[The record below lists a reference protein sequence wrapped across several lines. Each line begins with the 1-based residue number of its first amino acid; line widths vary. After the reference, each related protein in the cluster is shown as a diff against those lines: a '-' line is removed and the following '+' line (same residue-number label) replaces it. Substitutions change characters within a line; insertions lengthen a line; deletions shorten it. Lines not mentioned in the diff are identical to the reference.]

1 MWIKETKMREFINTG
16 RIDPSK
22 RLVIERTKDFK
33 EIYEPFDASD
43 ATQQSDRCIQCGDPF
58 CLNKCPLHNYIP
70 QWLKSVAEKD
80 LEFAFKLSNEPSP
93 FPEVMGRVCPH
104 DRLCEGDCT
113 LNDGHGAIT
122 IGSVETYINEEG
134 FKQGFKPHYPGI
146 TSDKKVAIIGSG
158 PAGLSAATYLLRA
171 GIGISMYERS
181 DRAGGLLTYGIPNFK
196 LDKKVV
202 ERRVAMLE
210 EAGMTLHLSCE
221 VGNDITF
228 EEVADTHDAI
238 FLGIGATSAKSARIS
253 GENAP
258 NVYGSMQYLTAIQRK
273 NFGMSYDKAFDFK
286 DLDVVVIGGGDTAM
300 DCVRTAKREGAK
312 NVTCLYRRDAHNMPG
327 SQKEYKNAVEEGVD
341 FTFYASP
348 KEVILGDEGRAV
360 GVSMIKTVLGAKDES
375 GRQRME
381 EVKGSE
387 FQVKADV
394 VIMALG
400 FDPAVPAFFAENGI
414 ETNSW
419 GGLVLDENHQTTT
432 AGIFAGGDCYRGA
445 DLVVTAAYDGR
456 EAARAI
462 VTMLL

>member
-1 MWIKETKMREFINTG
+1 MREFLTTG

-22 RLVIERTKDFK
+22 RLVVERVKDFK
-33 EIYEPFDASD
+33 EIYEHFGNHDAAS
-43 ATQQSDRCIQCGDPF
+43 QSERCIQCGDPF

-70 QWLKSVAEKD
+70 QWLKAVAEKD
-80 LEFAFKLSNEPSP
+80 LEFAFRLSNEPSP

-122 IGSVETYINEEG
+122 IGAVETYINEEG
-134 FKQGFKPHYPGI
+134 FRQGLKPEFPGV
-146 TSDKKVAIIGSG
+146 TTDKKVAVIGSG

-171 GIGISMYERS
+171 GIGVTMYERS
-181 DRAGGLLTYGIPNFK
+181 DRAGGLLTYGIPGFK

-202 ERRVAMLE
+202 ERRVQLLQ
-210 EAGMTLHLSCE
+210 EAGMELVLNCE
-221 VGNDITF
+221 VGKEIGF
-228 EEVADTHDAI
+228 EEIAVKHDAI
-238 FLGIGATSAKSARIS
+238 FVGIGATKAKSARIS

-258 NVYGSMQYLTAIQRK
+258 NVYAAMDYLTAIQRK
-273 NFGMSYDKAFDFK
+273 NFGMKYDKEFDFK
-286 DLDVVVIGGGDTAM
+286 DLDVVVVGGGDTAM

-312 NVTCLYRRDAHNMPG
+312 SVTCLYRRDAHNMPG
-327 SQKEYKNAVEEGVD
+327 SQKEYKNAIEEGVD

-348 KEVILGDEGRAV
+348 KEIINGDGGKAV
-360 GVSMIKTVLGAKDES
+360 GIKMVKTVLGAKDES

-394 VIMALG
+394 IIMSLG
-400 FDPAVPAFFAENGI
+400 FDPAVPAFLAENGI

-419 GGLVLDENHQTTT
+419 GGIVVNDRHETTT
-432 AGIFAGGDCYRGA
+432 SGVYAGGDCYRGA

-456 EAARAI
+456 EAAREI
-462 VTMLL
+462 VKSLLG